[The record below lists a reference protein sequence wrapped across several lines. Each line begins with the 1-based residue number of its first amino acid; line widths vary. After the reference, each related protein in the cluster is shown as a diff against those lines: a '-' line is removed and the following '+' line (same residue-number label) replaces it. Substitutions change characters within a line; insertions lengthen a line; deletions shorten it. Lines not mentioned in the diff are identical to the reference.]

1 MTAIDKLQQWRLLVG
16 VCPLFESN
24 LAWTPHTRRP
34 VDGLVVDENAALLKG
49 QLRDL
54 RNIVP
59 AIVPAKQVLAD
70 DKAHEFISKINSLLS
85 TLETLLQDAIK
96 ETLPHQ
102 TSPADEVSR
111 IPSPHQT
118 VATKRAPSAQ
128 GLTVPSGRRRTLP
141 RRHHR
146 QIPQAGGALLEG
158 SELQ

>member
-1 MTAIDKLQQWRLLVG
+1 MTAINKLQQWRLLVG

-24 LAWTPHTRRP
+24 LAWTPRTRRP
-34 VDGLVVDENAALLKG
+34 VDDMVVDENAALLKG
-49 QLRDL
+49 QLRNL
-54 RNIVP
+54 RTIVP
-59 AIVPAKQVLAD
+59 AEQVLAD
-70 DKAHEFISKINSLLS
+70 DKAYEFTAKINSLLS
-85 TLETLLQDAIK
+85 TLETLLRDAIK

-102 TSPADEVSR
+102 TSPAGEVSR

-118 VATKRAPSAQ
+118 VATKRAPSVQ

-141 RRHHR
+141 RLHHR